1 MKTQKRRLT
10 WHGMLLFLL
19 GLITGFWP
27 YCPEDG
33 RDRFLKSVLGI
44 KRYSD
49 FLSLTSGVSN
59 HD

>member
-1 MKTQKRRLT
+1 MKTQKRRLM
-10 WHGMLLFLL
+10 WHGMLLVLL

-27 YCPEDG
+27 YRPGDG
-33 RDRFLKSVLGI
+33 RGSFLGSVLRI

-49 FLSLTSGVSN
+49 FLSLASGVSD